1 MVSVSSYEI
10 AYTMTPPRMKGSV
23 IAVVFFTSAISQV
36 IIEAAT
42 PAFNDPYLI
51 WPFVAIAIANFL
63 AAIFNYFLF
72 HRMEDRENTNLHRM
86 DLTEKEIIAME
97 GKA

>member
-23 IAVVFFTSAISQV
+23 IAVVFFTSAISEA

-42 PAFNDPYLI
+42 PAMTDPYLI
-51 WPFVAIAIANFL
+51 WP
-63 AAIFNYFLF
+63 
-72 HRMEDRENTNLHRM
+72 
-86 DLTEKEIIAME
+86 
-97 GKA
+97 